1 MNTWNSH
8 FPPSTATGAVPELS
22 GKEQQGLKRSAI
34 SSSNEAL
41 PPVKRPRYEPS
52 TSDSKSASSSHD
64 ETLGPGRQ
72 NKASKSFLGLSVAT
86 ANSTELQNPNLGSCD
101 STPVTSIIGRSAD
114 LFYPVIN
121 HDKMMSMLA
130 GAFADADTTNAERL
144 ISNYGAY
151 YLSTCTC
158 SYTTVGNKT
167 YPDITPFAL
176 ACRAGNLDIVRRLY
190 VDPKQL
196 NQTFEC
202 IDGTNGRTALM
213 LAVMFGRKKVVKQ
226 LLRWEADPQIRDE
239 AGHGVDE
246 INFIFNHKKPVSVE
260 IDELLIRY
268 REEHNLP
275 QFNSSRLMIAV
286 PPDINDWR
294 SAHFRLLCRIPDGS
308 NCPIQ

>member
-1 MNTWNSH
+1 MNTWNSQ
-8 FPPSTATGAVPELS
+8 FTPPTATGAVPELS
-22 GKEQQGLKRSAI
+22 GKEQQCLKRSAT
-34 SSSNEAL
+34 SSNEAL

-72 NKASKSFLGLSVAT
+72 NKASNSFLGLSVAT
-86 ANSTELQNPNLGSCD
+86 ANSPELQNPNLVNCD
-101 STPVTSIIGRSAD
+101 STSATSITERSAD
-114 LFYPVIN
+114 LSYPVIN
-121 HDKMMSMLA
+121 HDKMMSTFA
-130 GAFADADTTNAERL
+130 GAFTDTDTTNAKSL

-176 ACRAGNLDIVRRLY
+176 ACRAGNLDIVRLLY

-213 LAVMFGRKKVVKQ
+213 LAVMFGRIKVVEQ
-226 LLRWEADPQIRDE
+226 LLSWEADPQIRDE
-239 AGHGVDE
+239 AGNGVDE
-246 INFIFNHKKPVSVE
+246 INFAFNHNKRPVFVE
-260 IDELLIRY
+260 IDKLLIRY
-268 REEHNLP
+268 REKHNLP
-275 QFNSSRLMIAV
+275 QSNLNGFRIGIA
-286 PPDINDWR
+286 PEINDR
-294 SAHFRLLCRIPDGS
+294 ISDRLICLVPDGS